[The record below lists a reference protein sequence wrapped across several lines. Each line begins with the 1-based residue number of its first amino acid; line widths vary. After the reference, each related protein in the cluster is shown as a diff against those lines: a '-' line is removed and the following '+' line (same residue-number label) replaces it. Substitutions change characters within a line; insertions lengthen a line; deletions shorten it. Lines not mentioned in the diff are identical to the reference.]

1 MIIFTTA
8 FTASGILALAF
19 DSMSAISPSA
29 PPSASFMIFS
39 ASACAAFSDSFSSSR
54 ALATI
59 PSSSSFAF
67 FPASASLLPAL
78 HRTGTAPQPSLPP
91 GSFRLSLLPFYS
103 SMPPQPLGRMTA
115 VTQIP
120 MAGLMSFDGE
130 KKYLIDIKLSNSQRP
145 YFTIIISGLQYNRLV
160 YTVPEAALSATCV

>member
-1 MIIFTTA
+1 
-8 FTASGILALAF
+8 
-19 DSMSAISPSA
+19 
-29 PPSASFMIFS
+29 
-39 ASACAAFSDSFSSSR
+39 
-54 ALATI
+54 
-59 PSSSSFAF
+59 
-67 FPASASLLPAL
+67 
-78 HRTGTAPQPSLPP
+78 
-91 GSFRLSLLPFYS
+91 
-103 SMPPQPLGRMTA
+103 MPPQPLGRMTA